1 MGVVWVKAGGVPLL
15 GVPENHTD
23 RLNEESGMGVKIF
36 ANIPQNKPHVK
47 VISRLKKIKIYKA
60 SSPNG
65 VLLSKS
71 SNTNTPSLSLSLQG
85 VLKSWKKPRHFILS
99 LLFLHL
105 KPATTIE
112 KNVRKSNWG
121 ILSPMF
127 KVKMPKNRLID
138 HRLRTGGRL
147 QTFVVRPQALLKPII
162 NDLKN
167 FVPNLHTPRIEDT
180 PQTMSPAWIPKYQHG
195 IWAWN
200 KLTEGYVVGMWFVHE
215 WYPPQQTKELY
226 VQRKSSEIIPE
237 CLKSRKKTG
246 LKWPNHPIW
255 TITWYNETYQ
265 S

>member
-1 MGVVWVKAGGVPLL
+1 MVFCFRNPA
-15 GVPENHTD
+15 
-23 RLNEESGMGVKIF
+23 
-36 ANIPQNKPHVK
+36 IPILH
-47 VISRLKKIKIYKA
+47 
-60 SSPNG
+60 
-65 VLLSKS
+65 LSV
-71 SNTNTPSLSLSLQG
+71 SLSLQG
-85 VLKSWKKPRHFILS
+85 VLKSWKKPRHFIRS

-215 WYPPQQTKELY
+215 WYPPTNKRTLRTKEIFRNNTW
-226 VQRKSSEIIPE
+226 VPEEQEKNEVWNGRIIPYGI
-237 CLKSRKKTG
+237 LHDIMKHINHRKLNNMNAG
-246 LKWPNHPIW
+246 D
-255 TITWYNETYQ
+255 TW
-265 S
+265 